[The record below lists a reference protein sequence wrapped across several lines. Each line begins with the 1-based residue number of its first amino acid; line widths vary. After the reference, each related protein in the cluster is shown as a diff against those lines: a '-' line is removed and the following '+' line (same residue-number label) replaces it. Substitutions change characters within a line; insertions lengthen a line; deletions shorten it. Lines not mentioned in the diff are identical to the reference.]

1 MSSRRSRKKSCKFGI
16 TNKGF
21 ANPTFVQ
28 TIIAMEG
35 EIQDEETFTW
45 GPSRV
50 YFMRAGDSIKI
61 GVSQNVTQRVREIRT
76 ANSSDIHLI
85 GALVGGRHLEGI
97 LHHRFRKHHIRGEW
111 FKLDILPEVL
121 DMVEKD
127 RDYFEMRGITIA
139 A

>member
-1 MSSRRSRKKSCKFGI
+1 MAQRYKARWGKPFGR
-16 TNKGF
+16 TNPGTS
-21 ANPTFVQ
+21 NPTFVQ

-50 YFMRAGDSIKI
+50 YFLRAGDSIKI
-61 GVSQNVTQRVREIRT
+61 GVSQNLRQRIREIRT
-76 ANSSDIHLI
+76 ANSSDVHMI
-85 GALVGGRHLEGI
+85 GALVGGRHLESI
-97 LHHRFRKHHIRGEW
+97 LHHRFRKHRIRGEW

-121 DMVEKD
+121 DMIEQD
-127 RDYFEMRGITIA
+127 NDYFEMRGITVA